1 MNWIKTS
8 EMPHK
13 YAAHHPECD
22 LRMHEG
28 APAYEITV
36 RKIEVIAEQGGKNE
50 HNSELGYFPE
60 MRLP

>member
-8 EMPHK
+8 EMHHK

-28 APAYEITV
+28 APTYEITV
-36 RKIEVIAEQGGKNE
+36 RKIEVIAEQGEKE
-50 HNSELGYFPE
+50 
-60 MRLP
+60 